1 MNLTAPNPVTNAE
14 FTRALG
20 QALRRPAVLPVP
32 LLLPS
37 LLMGSEAVAGLTQ
50 SARVVPEVLLADGF
64 TFAHAEVAAALAAA
78 LGRPMPGDGAS

>member
-1 MNLTAPNPVTNAE
+1 VTNAE

-50 SARVVPEVLLADGF
+50 SVRVVPEVLLADGYTF
-64 TFAHAEVAAALAAA
+64 THPDVSGALAAA
-78 LGRPMPGDGAS
+78 LDRGVPPEGTR